1 VTDHL
6 NRPLLGEPDAPCRTC
21 GAPLAADQ
29 RYCLQCGTRRAEAR
43 LPFLEI
49 LKGQGPGG
57 AATRSATTYTGPA
70 VPPPSGH
77 VGPLGRMSSNA
88 VAIAG
93 VACLVLALGVGVLI
107 GNMNDNSAPA
117 AAPAQIIRV
126 GAVGAAPAAATPST
140 TAPATTDTTASDSS
154 ASSADRRSARRKR
167 SASSSSSDSSRATNS
182 TVRDLGRSTGSD
194 YARRSARLPD
204 EVGTGGRLPPKRAG
218 TIGAGSDVESIG

>member
-1 VTDHL
+1 MTDHV
-6 NRPLLGEPDAPCRTC
+6 NRPLLGEPGAPCRMC

-49 LKGQGPGG
+49 LKGQGPRSGGGLRATPLAAPPQHGG
-57 AATRSATTYTGPA
+57 A
-70 VPPPSGH
+70 
-77 VGPLGRMSSNA
+77 LGRVSANA

-107 GNMNDNSAPA
+107 GGMNDNSAPA

-126 GAVGAAPAAATPST
+126 GAAPTVVAPTT
-140 TAPATTDTTASDSS
+140 TAPAATTSATADD
-154 ASSADRRSARRKR
+154 ATPAARRPAARRRAAAESK
-167 SASSSSSDSSRATNS
+167 ATNS
-182 TVRDLGRSTGSD
+182 TVRDLGRSSGGD
-194 YARRSARLPD
+194 YAKRSARLPD
-204 EVGTGGRLPPKRAG
+204 TVGTGGRLPPKRAG

>member
-6 NRPLLGEPDAPCRTC
+6 NRPVLGEPDAPCRTC

-49 LKGQGPGG
+49 LKGQGPRG
-57 AATRSATTYTGPA
+57 AVTRTTVSSYAAPPA
-70 VPPPSGH
+70 GQ
-77 VGPLGRMSSNA
+77 VGALGRMSANA

-126 GAVGAAPAAATPST
+126 GAVGAAPAAATT
-140 TAPATTDTTASDSS
+140 TAAPATTDTTASDSG
-154 ASSADRRSARRKR
+154 ASSGRRAAKRRRS
-167 SASSSSSDSSRATNS
+167 STSSSSSKATNS
-182 TVRDLGRSTGSD
+182 TVRDLGRSSGSD
-194 YARRSARLPD
+194 YAKRSARLPD

>member
-1 VTDHL
+1 MTDHV
-6 NRPLLGEPDAPCRTC
+6 NRPVLGEPGAPCRTC

-49 LKGQGPGG
+49 LKGQAP
-57 AATRSATTYTGPA
+57 GPA
-70 VPPPSGH
+70 RRSH
-77 VGPLGRMSSNA
+77 VAPLAAAPQHGGGLGRVSANA

-107 GNMNDNSAPA
+107 GNMNDNEAPA

-126 GAVGAAPAAATPST
+126 GAVGATPTAEPAAAAPAATSTPDDA
-140 TAPATTDTTASDSS
+140 APPE
-154 ASSADRRSARRKR
+154 RRPTARRR
-167 SASSSSSDSSRATNS
+167 AAASKATNA
-182 TVRDLGRSTGSD
+182 TVKDLGRSSGGD
-194 YARRSARLPD
+194 YAKRSARLPD
-204 EVGTGGRLPPKRAG
+204 TVGTGGRLPPKRAG

>member
-1 VTDHL
+1 MTDHV
-6 NRPLLGEPDAPCRTC
+6 NRPVLGEPGAPCRTC

-49 LKGQGPGG
+49 LKGQAPAAPLVAAPAQHGG
-57 AATRSATTYTGPA
+57 G
-70 VPPPSGH
+70 
-77 VGPLGRMSSNA
+77 LGRVSANA

-107 GNMNDNSAPA
+107 GNMNDNEAPA

-126 GAVGAAPAAATPST
+126 GAVSATPTAAPTTAAPAATST
-140 TAPATTDTTASDSS
+140 TDDAAPS
-154 ASSADRRSARRKR
+154 DRRPAARRR
-167 SASSSSSDSSRATNS
+167 AAASKATNS
-182 TVRDLGRSTGSD
+182 TVKDLGRSSGGD
-194 YARRSARLPD
+194 YAKRSARLPD
-204 EVGTGGRLPPKRAG
+204 TVGTGGRLPPKRAG

>member
-1 VTDHL
+1 V

-49 LKGQGPGG
+49 LKGQAPQGTAPR
-57 AATRSATTYTGPA
+57 AASLA
-70 VPPPSGH
+70 PPPGQH
-77 VGPLGRMSSNA
+77 GALGRVSANA

-107 GNMNDNSAPA
+107 GGMNDGEAPA

-126 GAVGAAPAAATPST
+126 GGATGAPAAAAPTTTAPPATTTST
-140 TAPATTDTTASDSS
+140 TAGDAPARRTS
-154 ASSADRRSARRKR
+154 ASRK
-167 SASSSSSDSSRATNS
+167 ASESKAAGS
-182 TVRDLGRSTGSD
+182 TVRDLGRSSGGD

-204 EVGTGGRLPPKRAG
+204 VVGTGGRLPPKRAG